1 MGATG
6 SQRTTCGVSGCKSTM
21 IHLDTSFLIRALV
34 PGSPQDKSLR
44 RWLESGDSF
53 VMSTIA
59 WAEFLCGPL
68 ETRQADL
75 ARQIVS
81 DRIAFSEEDAIV
93 GARLFN
99 DAGRRRGSMFDCM
112 IAATALR
119 FGSVLATA
127 NVEDFRRFSSAGL
140 ELFEA

>member
-1 MGATG
+1 
-6 SQRTTCGVSGCKSTM
+6 M

-59 WAEFLCGPL
+59 WTEFLCGPL

-99 DAGRRRGSMFDCM
+99 DSGRRRGSMFDCM
-112 IAATALR
+112 IAATALHFLRR
-119 FGSVLATA
+119 FGQWLGTGCTKGAFLHGQSFALAFTVA
-127 NVEDFRRFSSAGL
+127 LEREARRRTCP
-140 ELFEA
+140 

>member
-1 MGATG
+1 
-6 SQRTTCGVSGCKSTM
+6 M

-34 PGSPQDKSLR
+34 QSSPQDKSLR
-44 RWLESGDSF
+44 KWLESGESC

-68 ETRQADL
+68 DTSQTDL
-75 ARQIVS
+75 ALQIVS
-81 DRIAFSEEDAIV
+81 DRMPFSEEDAKV
-93 GARLFN
+93 SARLFN

-119 FGSVLATA
+119 FDSALATA
-127 NVEDFRRFSSAGL
+127 NIEDFRRFSSAGL

>member
-1 MGATG
+1 MGAAG
-6 SQRTTCGVSGCKSTM
+6 SQRTACRVSGCKSTM

-68 ETRQADL
+68 ETRQADFAERVPGTHR
-75 ARQIVS
+75 ARACSLGDVTDHRHQT
-81 DRIAFSEEDAIV
+81 R
-93 GARLFN
+93 RL
-99 DAGRRRGSMFDCM
+99 
-112 IAATALR
+112 
-119 FGSVLATA
+119 
-127 NVEDFRRFSSAGL
+127 
-140 ELFEA
+140 

>member
-1 MGATG
+1 
-6 SQRTTCGVSGCKSTM
+6 M

-34 PGSPQDKSLR
+34 TGSPQDKSLR
-44 RWLESGDSF
+44 QFLESGESF

-68 ETRQADL
+68 ETSQADL

-81 DRIAFSEEDAIV
+81 DRMPFSEEDASV
-93 GARLFN
+93 SARLYN
-99 DAGRRRGSMFDCM
+99 DAGRRSGSMFDCM

-119 FGSVLATA
+119 FGAVLATA
-127 NVEDFRRFSSAGL
+127 NGDDFRRFSPAGL
-140 ELFEA
+140 ELFEAEP